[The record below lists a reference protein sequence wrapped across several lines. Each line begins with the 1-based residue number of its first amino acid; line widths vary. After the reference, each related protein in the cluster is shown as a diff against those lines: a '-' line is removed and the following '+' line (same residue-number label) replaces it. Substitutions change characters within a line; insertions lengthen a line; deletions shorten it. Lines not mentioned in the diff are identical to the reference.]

1 MVEKGEWWEVLEVL
15 RTANISFQEFMF
27 MFCLY
32 LGFVV
37 LLFKSEYLDF
47 GNFKGLQQSIKF
59 TRSIIEGMGVV
70 FCKNSWNNDWGKLMC
85 YIHVFYFV
93 KWSNGVKEIWLCD
106 LYGSEDVKNRGQWA
120 QKTEI
125 RVIWSPENIKPLYDE
140 EGSYFVGFWTKFR
153 WPLAWAIV
161 KLGGGGVATIALG

>member
-1 MVEKGEWWEVLEVL
+1 
-15 RTANISFQEFMF
+15 
-27 MFCLY
+27 
-32 LGFVV
+32 
-37 LLFKSEYLDF
+37 
-47 GNFKGLQQSIKF
+47 
-59 TRSIIEGMGVV
+59 
-70 FCKNSWNNDWGKLMC
+70 
-85 YIHVFYFV
+85 
-93 KWSNGVKEIWLCD
+93 LCD